1 MVNLATVH
9 RIGHRLSELNIPLL
23 PKLFQLFIFLCYS
36 SAISYKVKIGK
47 GTFFN
52 HSGFGIL
59 LNAKVVIGDN
69 CKIGNNVSIVGQD
82 HTVMLQY

>member
-47 GTFFN
+47 GL
-52 HSGFGIL
+52 S
-59 LNAKVVIGDN
+59 
-69 CKIGNNVSIVGQD
+69 SIIRDLVFYLMQKW
-82 HTVMLQY
+82 